1 MMKGVKRLLLIF
13 ASVVASSAAGITI
26 HRSFRGG
33 FPAAVSEA
41 RQNAAEKGSSVGVTR
56 LSPRTKVVAFKKI
69 VGTVTRVS
77 DGDTIWVTDAA
88 GKHKVGL
95 VNIDAPESNQ
105 PFGKESMQFL
115 KDLVYE
121 KEVEVHWAEKDR
133 NGRLLGIVYLKHE
146 KGVVDV
152 NLTMVKNGFARHRSS
167 LNNHTPAY
175 AEAEK
180 DARKFRRGIWAT
192 EGTVNP

>member
-1 MMKGVKRLLLIF
+1 MKGVKRLLLIF